1 MSIGVF
7 SSRRLVDEW
16 RGVRGGVSTGA
27 RAVDDAIKG
36 CGSCTAVASN
46 E

>member
-27 RAVDDAIKG
+27 RAVDEAIKG
-36 CGSCTAVASN
+36 GGSCTSVLGN